1 MHTLKVPKI
10 SAKGGSAFGGKN
22 KKRFIVVTS
31 IVVVVLGITALI
43 VIGQIRKPSP
53 YEFAIATKQTV
64 TQEVSITGKVA
75 PAQAVDLAFEKGGK
89 IKQVYA
95 YIGDFVTEGESLVS
109 LNTSEL
115 QAQLT
120 QAQASLE
127 SQEATLAELEK
138 GTRAEEIDV
147 AQTSFDNAQKALV
160 DVQNKATSDLVNLY
174 DDVKDTL
181 NDSYA
186 KANDA
191 VDKQTEEL
199 FSNDYTNSPTLTFSC
214 FDYQSVVNSQNQRV
228 QARDALSEIKSLVD
242 SSSVDFAFLDT
253 ALTKTENNLIKIR
266 DFLNTLNTALNSAN
280 SISASTA
287 STYKG
292 YVNTG
297 RTNVNTALTS
307 VNALRQSIVSQK
319 LTNQQNITTAQN
331 TLESAQKNLT
341 LKQAGATQEQL
352 QVQMAQV
359 KSARA
364 NVDNITAQITKSI
377 IKAPFAGTI
386 IKQEAKVGEIAQA
399 GSIIV
404 SLISQSE
411 FEVEVNVPEA
421 DTAKVKIGDTAKIT
435 LDAYGSSIYFK
446 AVVVKINPSETII
459 EGVATYKTTLQFVEK
474 DERIKSGF
482 TANVD
487 ILTAQKEN
495 VLAVPYRAVVS
506 KNGDKIVRIL
516 NGKVVEE
523 RKVKIGLRGSDGY
536 IEIIEGLEEGTQV
549 ITFEKNK

>member
-1 MHTLKVPKI
+1 MTKFKI
-10 SAKGGSAFGGKN
+10 KN
-22 KKRFIVVTS
+22 KKRFWLIFSGAVIILAITS
-31 IVVVVLGITALI
+31 SI
-43 VIGQIRKPSP
+43 VIGQIRKPLP
-53 YEFAIATKQTV
+53 YEFATVLKQNI
-64 TQEVSITGKVA
+64 TQEVSITGKVI
-75 PAQAVDLAFEKGGK
+75 PAQVVDLAFEKNGK
-89 IKQVYA
+89 IKQVFVD
-95 YIGDFVTEGESLVS
+95 IGDFVKEGNSLVS

-127 SQEATLAELEK
+127 SQEASLAELEK
-138 GTRAEEIDV
+138 GTRTEEIDV
-147 AQTSFDNAQKALV
+147 AQTSFDNAKKALV

-199 FSNDYTNSPTLTFSC
+199 FSNDYTNNPTLTFSC
-214 FDYQSVVNSQNQRV
+214 FDYQSIVSSQNQRV
-228 QARDALSEIKSLVD
+228 TARDALGEIKSLVD
-242 SSSVDFAFLDT
+242 SSSADFTFLDT
-253 ALTKTENNLIKIR
+253 ALIKLENNLIKIR

-307 VNALRQSIVSQK
+307 VNTLRQSISSQK

-331 TLESAQKNLT
+331 TLESAQKNLS

-352 QVQMAQV
+352 QIQKAQV
-359 KSARA
+359 KSALA
-364 NVDNITAQITKSI
+364 NVENISAQITKST
-377 IKAPFAGTI
+377 IKAPFAGTVT
-386 IKQEAKVGEIAQA
+386 KQEAKVGEIASG
-399 GSIIV
+399 GSVIV

-411 FEVEVNVPEA
+411 FEVEVNIPEA
-421 DTAKVKIGDTAKIT
+421 DIAKVKIGDTARIT
-435 LDAYGSSIYFK
+435 LDAYGSSVYFQ
-446 AVVVKINPSETII
+446 AVVTKINPSETVI
-459 EGVATYKTTLQFVEK
+459 EGVATYKTTLQFTEK

-482 TANVD
+482 TANID
-487 ILTAQKEN
+487 ILTAQREN
-495 VLAVPYRAVVS
+495 VLAVPYRAVVT
-506 KNGDKIVRIL
+506 KNGDKIIRIL
-516 NGKVVEE
+516 NGKMVEE
-523 RKVKIGLRGSDGY
+523 RKVEIGLRGSDGY
-536 IEIIEGLEEGTQV
+536 IEIIEGLGEGTQV
-549 ITFEKNK
+549 ITFEKTK

>member
-1 MHTLKVPKI
+1 MQKFKFPKI
-10 SAKGGSAFGGKN
+10 KIQK
-22 KKRFIVVTS
+22 KKRFIIVAS
-31 IVVVVLGITALI
+31 IIIVVLGITASI
-43 VIGQIRKPSP
+43 IIGQIRKPLP
-53 YEFAIATKQTV
+53 YEFAIALKQTI

-75 PAQAVDLAFEKGGK
+75 PAKAVDLAFEKGGK

-95 YIGDFVTEGESLVS
+95 DIGDFVEEGNSLVS

-127 SQEATLAELEK
+127 SQKATLAELEK
-138 GTRAEEIDV
+138 GTRSEEIAV
-147 AQTSFDNAQKALV
+147 AQTSLDNAKKALV

-174 DDVKDTL
+174 NDVKDTL

-199 FSNDYTNSPTLTFSC
+199 FSNDYTNNPTLTFSC
-214 FDYQSVVNSQNQRV
+214 FDYQSVVNSQNKRV
-228 QARDALSEIKSLVD
+228 EARDALSEIKSLVD
-242 SSSVDFAFLDT
+242 SPSGDFAFLDIV
-253 ALTKTENNLIKIR
+253 LIKVENNLIKIR
-266 DFLNTLNTALNSAN
+266 DFLNILNTALNSAN
-280 SISASTA
+280 NISASTA

-297 RTNVNTALTS
+297 RTNINTALTS
-307 VNALRQSIVSQK
+307 VNALRQSISSQK

-352 QVQMAQV
+352 QVQRAQV
-359 KSARA
+359 KSALA
-364 NVDNITAQITKSI
+364 NVENISAQIAKST

-386 IKQEAKVGEIAQA
+386 TKQEAKVGEIAPA
-399 GSIIV
+399 GNIIV

-421 DTAKVKIGDTAKIT
+421 DTAKIKIGDTAKIT

-446 AVVVKINPSETII
+446 AVVTKINPSETII

-495 VLAVPYRAVVS
+495 VLAVPYRAVVT
-506 KNGDKIVRIL
+506 KNGDKIIRIL
-516 NGKVVEE
+516 NGKTVEE
-523 RKVKIGLRGSDGY
+523 RKVEIGLRGSDGY
-536 IEIIEGLEEGTQV
+536 IEIIKGLREGTQV
-549 ITFEKNK
+549 ITFEKK